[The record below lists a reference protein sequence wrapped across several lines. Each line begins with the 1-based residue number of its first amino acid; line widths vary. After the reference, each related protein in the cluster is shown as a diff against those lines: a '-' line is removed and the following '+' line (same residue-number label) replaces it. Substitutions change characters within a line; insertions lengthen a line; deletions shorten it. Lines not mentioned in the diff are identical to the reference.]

1 MTERHYGNDVPTG
14 PIPVIPPQ
22 DHTDVPASG
31 RPPSIPT
38 QRDTS
43 TSGGSGEPAGWPE
56 RAPRRRRWMWLLL
69 ALLAVLCV
77 AAALLLSLV
86 DTAHAG
92 EPVSAPSSTQ
102 GCAVQ

>member
-22 DHTDVPASG
+22 NHTDVPESG
-31 RPPSIPT
+31 RTPSIPT

-43 TSGGSGEPAGWPE
+43 TPGRSTEATGWPE
-56 RAPRRRRWMWLLL
+56 GSPRRRPWTWVLL

-77 AAALLLSLV
+77 AAALLLGLV
-86 DTAHAG
+86 DTAHG
-92 EPVSAPSSTQ
+92 APSSVPVCTQ
-102 GCAVQ
+102 GVAVH

>member
-1 MTERHYGNDVPTG
+1 
-14 PIPVIPPQ
+14 
-22 DHTDVPASG
+22 
-31 RPPSIPT
+31 
-38 QRDTS
+38 
-43 TSGGSGEPAGWPE
+43 
-56 RAPRRRRWMWLLL
+56 MWLLL